1 MYVHLQCATTHIIT
15 FLFSGNSLERI
26 QQYLEIEHEPEPTAS
41 GIPPA
46 YWPASGDLQVKG
58 LSAKYSETGNDVLRG
73 ISFEVKSGERI
84 GIVGRT
90 GSGKVT
96 SPFTCAY
103 EAVSTHQMWKC
114 HRVPS
119 LSHYF
124 GASIRKALFCMMAS
138 TSPLLT

>member
-15 FLFSGNSLERI
+15 FFFSGNGLERI

-58 LSAKYSETGNDVLRG
+58 LSAKYSETGNNVLRG

-96 SPFTCAY
+96 SQIGRAH
-103 EAVSTHQMWKC
+103 V
-114 HRVPS
+114 
-119 LSHYF
+119 
-124 GASIRKALFCMMAS
+124 
-138 TSPLLT
+138 